1 MTIHQLLLDCATEKL
16 TMDLF
21 LYWKVPLTIFSRR
34 QISNAI
40 VEVTPGHGFWENVGV
55 TQEEVAE
62 TLSRVASFGYKM
74 VSLYDYSIHNTA
86 DEVYDYILKATF
98 SKQHG
103 QSDIWLTLDDVDASA
118 IAETCARCTSISK
131 SRARVADSGR
141 LDRDRGAEEEG

>member
-1 MTIHQLLLDCATEKL
+1 MNH
-16 TMDLF
+16 
-21 LYWKVPLTIFSRR
+21 FSRR

-40 VEVTPGHGFWENVGV
+40 VEVTPGHGFWENVDV

-103 QSDIWLTLDDVDASA
+103 QSDIWLTLDDVDASV
-118 IAETCARCTSISK
+118 IAEIRARCTSISK

-141 LDRDRGAEEEG
+141 LELGGRKKRAEIGNRVRLGGPLRPAESAMLHEC